1 MNKAT
6 LRLFNAI
13 EVNNKD
19 NKNIPQT
26 ILARTIQN
34 GYILDSAI
42 EPDEELL
49 DLIESV
55 VGISGIKAN
64 SAFHKSWAVVQD
76 SWMESLVTQQIIH
89 YITTYGFESLG
100 IYREDAVYIPKE
112 VLERVFEKSKFS

>member
-13 EVNNKD
+13 EVNKKD
-19 NKNIPQT
+19 NKNIPQS

-34 GYILDSAI
+34 GYVLDSGI

-55 VGISGIKAN
+55 ALFMIK
-64 SAFHKSWAVVQD
+64 
-76 SWMESLVTQQIIH
+76 
-89 YITTYGFESLG
+89 
-100 IYREDAVYIPKE
+100 
-112 VLERVFEKSKFS
+112 